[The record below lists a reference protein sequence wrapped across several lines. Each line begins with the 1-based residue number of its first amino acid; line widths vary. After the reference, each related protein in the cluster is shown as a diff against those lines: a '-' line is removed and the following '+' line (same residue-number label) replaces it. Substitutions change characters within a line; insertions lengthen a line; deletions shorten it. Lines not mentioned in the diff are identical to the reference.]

1 MIEKLFAVQNQR
13 ETFLLLCAGGVVLGC
28 VMHLACAAR
37 RFGRAAALAGDLL
50 AGLVLM
56 ALLAYAALR
65 SGEGLRLYGLL
76 GVTIGAAA
84 YLAVVPRAFRGVFC
98 IMKKLGS
105 CFGCGRK
112 SR

>member
-13 ETFLLLCAGGVVLGC
+13 ETFLLLCAGGVGLGC
-28 VMHLACAAR
+28 VMHLACAAQR
-37 RFGRAAALAGDLL
+37 LGRAAALAGDML
-50 AGLVLM
+50 AGLALL
-56 ALLAYAALR
+56 ALLAYASLR

-84 YLAVVPRAFRGVFC
+84 YLAVVPRACHGVFC

-105 CFGCGRK
+105 RFVRGRK
-112 SR
+112 SC